1 MLMSKWQNFRW
12 HKMPLA
18 TLSLLM
24 VVASPPIAQEVA
36 RFQQACG
43 GKFSMRSVTTSFV
56 GALLAVLSTSTGAV
70 AQSYYDDQA
79 CRQYADQA
87 VAPLRNQAGAQA
99 GAETFGSALLGAG
112 VGAAIGGAVGGGR
125 GAGIGAASGAIV
137 GGSAGAANAQ
147 NTAAYVQQQ
156 YNAYYAQCM
165 ASRRPPPPSYGAPPP
180 AYAPAPGYGY
190 PPPR

>member
-1 MLMSKWQNFRW
+1 MR
-12 HKMPLA
+12 
-18 TLSLLM
+18 
-24 VVASPPIAQEVA
+24 VVS
-36 RFQQACG
+36 
-43 GKFSMRSVTTSFV
+43 SSFV
-56 GALLAVLSTSTGAV
+56 AAILAVLTSTGAT

-79 CRQYADQA
+79 CRQYADQQI
-87 VAPLRNQAGAQA
+87 APLRGQVNSQA
-99 GAETFGSALLGAG
+99 FGSALLGAG

-147 NTAAYVQQQ
+147 DASAYLQQQ

-165 ASRRPPPPSYGAPPP
+165 AARRPPPPYYAPG
-180 AYAPAPGYGY
+180 YSPAPGYGY

>member
-1 MLMSKWQNFRW
+1 
-12 HKMPLA
+12 
-18 TLSLLM
+18 
-24 VVASPPIAQEVA
+24 
-36 RFQQACG
+36 
-43 GKFSMRSVTTSFV
+43 MRSVTTVFV
-56 GALLAVLSTSTGAV
+56 GAVLAVSSTSTGAV

-79 CRQYADQA
+79 CRQYADAQI
-87 VAPLRNQAGAQA
+87 APLRNQAGAQA

-147 NTAAYVQQQ
+147 NTAAYVQPQ

-165 ASRRPPPPSYGAPPP
+165 ASRRPPPPPYVWRAAGGLWARPGLRLP
-180 AYAPAPGYGY
+180 ALVL
-190 PPPR
+190 

>member
-1 MLMSKWQNFRW
+1 MK
-12 HKMPLA
+12 
-18 TLSLLM
+18 
-24 VVASPPIAQEVA
+24 
-36 RFQQACG
+36 
-43 GKFSMRSVTTSFV
+43 SVTTSFI
-56 GALLAVLSTSTGAV
+56 GAVLAMFSTSTGAM

-79 CRQYADQA
+79 CRQYADAA

-99 GAETFGSALLGAG
+99 GAEAFGSALLGAG

-165 ASRRPPPPSYGAPPP
+165 SSRSAPPPPYGAPPP
-180 AYAPAPGYGY
+180 GYAPAPGYY
-190 PPPR
+190 PPPRY

>member
-1 MLMSKWQNFRW
+1 MR
-12 HKMPLA
+12 
-18 TLSLLM
+18 
-24 VVASPPIAQEVA
+24 VVS
-36 RFQQACG
+36 
-43 GKFSMRSVTTSFV
+43 SSFV
-56 GALLAVLSTSTGAV
+56 AAILAVLTSTGAT

-79 CRQYADQA
+79 CRQYADQQI
-87 VAPLRNQAGAQA
+87 APLRGQVNSQA
-99 GAETFGSALLGAG
+99 FGSALLGAG

-147 NTAAYVQQQ
+147 DASAYLQQQ

-165 ASRRPPPPSYGAPPP
+165 AARRPPPTPYYAAPP

>member
-1 MLMSKWQNFRW
+1 MRAVT
-12 HKMPLA
+12 PL
-18 TLSLLM
+18 
-24 VVASPPIAQEVA
+24 
-36 RFQQACG
+36 
-43 GKFSMRSVTTSFV
+43 FV
-56 GALLAVLSTSTGAV
+56 GAVLAVLTSTGAM

-79 CRQYADQA
+79 CRQYADQQI
-87 VAPLRNQAGAQA
+87 APLRDQVNSQA
-99 GAETFGSALLGAG
+99 FGSALLGAG

-147 NTAAYVQQQ
+147 DASGYLQQQ

-165 ASRRPPPPSYGAPPP
+165 AARRTPPPPYYAPGYP
-180 AYAPAPGYGY
+180 PAPGYGY

>member
-1 MLMSKWQNFRW
+1 MSERQNSRW
-12 HKMPLA
+12 LTRPEK
-18 TLSLLM
+18 
-24 VVASPPIAQEVA
+24 EN
-36 RFQQACG
+36 
-43 GKFSMRSVTTSFV
+43 FSMRSVVASFV
-56 GALLAVLSTSTGAV
+56 GAILAVLTTSTGPI

-79 CRQYADQA
+79 CRQYADSA
-87 VAPLRNQAGAQA
+87 VAPLRNQARAQA

-125 GAGIGAASGAIV
+125 GAGIGAASGAVV

-156 YNAYYAQCM
+156 YNAYYSQCM
-165 ASRRPPPPSYGAPPP
+165 AARSAPPP
-180 AYAPAPGYGY
+180 YSAPTPSYYAPPSNYYAPPPGYAPAPGYGY

>member
-1 MLMSKWQNFRW
+1 MR
-12 HKMPLA
+12 
-18 TLSLLM
+18 
-24 VVASPPIAQEVA
+24 VVNS
-36 RFQQACG
+36 
-43 GKFSMRSVTTSFV
+43 SVV
-56 GALLAVLSTSTGAV
+56 GVILAVLTSTGAM

-79 CRQYADQA
+79 CRQYADQQI
-87 VAPLRNQAGAQA
+87 APLRDQMNSQA
-99 GAETFGSALLGAG
+99 FGSALLGAG

-147 NTAAYVQQQ
+147 NGSAYLQQQ

-165 ASRRPPPPSYGAPPP
+165 AARRPPPPPY
-180 AYAPAPGYGY
+180 YAPGYPPGPGYGY

>member
-1 MLMSKWQNFRW
+1 MSEWHNSRWLTPEKENFLMK
-12 HKMPLA
+12 
-18 TLSLLM
+18 
-24 VVASPPIAQEVA
+24 
-36 RFQQACG
+36 
-43 GKFSMRSVTTSFV
+43 SVTTNFV
-56 GALLAVLSTSTGAV
+56 GAVLAVLTTTAGAT

-79 CRQYADQA
+79 CRQYADSA

-125 GAGIGAASGAIV
+125 GAGIGAASGAVV

-156 YNAYYAQCM
+156 YNAYYAHCM
-165 ASRRPPPPSYGAPPP
+165 AARSSPPPYSAPTPSYNAPPSNYYAPPP
-180 AYAPAPGYGY
+180 GYAPAPSYG
-190 PPPR
+190 

>member
-1 MLMSKWQNFRW
+1 MSERQNSRW
-12 HKMPLA
+12 LTPNK
-18 TLSLLM
+18 
-24 VVASPPIAQEVA
+24 EN
-36 RFQQACG
+36 
-43 GKFSMRSVTTSFV
+43 FSMRLVTSSFV
-56 GALLAVLSTSTGAV
+56 GAVLVGLTTSTGAM

-79 CRQYADQA
+79 CRQYADSA

-125 GAGIGAASGAIV
+125 GAGIGAASGAVV
-137 GGSAGAANAQ
+137 GGTAGAANAQ

-156 YNAYYAQCM
+156 YNSYYSQCM
-165 ASRRPPPPSYGAPPP
+165 ASRRPAPPPYGAPPP
-180 AYAPAPGYGY
+180 GYAPAPGYPPPSYGY